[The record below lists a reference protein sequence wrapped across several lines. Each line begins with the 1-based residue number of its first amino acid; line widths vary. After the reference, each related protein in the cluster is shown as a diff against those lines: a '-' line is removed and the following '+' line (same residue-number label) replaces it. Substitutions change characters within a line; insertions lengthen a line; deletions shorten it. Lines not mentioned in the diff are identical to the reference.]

1 MNHNTKIKIAY
12 FAGTMKPGQ
21 DGVTRVLFRLIDWLN
36 ENNID
41 NIFISSLIPESDD
54 SVTRFYKVPSFSVPF
69 YKEYKFAY
77 PGYSNFEKLIKE
89 FKPDIIHI
97 NSPCSLGSAAI
108 KYAKKNNIP
117 IVATYHTHFPSYA
130 KYYNIKQLEFI
141 SWNYLRKFYN
151 KCDRV
156 LVPSITIM
164 NELKSQG
171 FQTTEYLPHGI
182 DLDLFNPSY
191 KSHSWKKELNIE
203 DKKILLFVGRLV
215 WEKDLRTLS
224 EIYDQISGL
233 RDDIVFVLV
242 GDGPIRKDLE
252 KLMPDALF
260 LGYKSGK
267 ELSTIYA
274 SSDLFVFPSTTETFG
289 NVVLEAMASG
299 TVPICSDQGGA
310 SSSITNNHN
319 GIICDSKNSF
329 DFSKK
334 ILALIDNQSELKRL
348 SENCIDYASS
358 QSWDNIFS
366 IQYQHY
372 LDVIKDYYLNSL
384 SWNSNNL
391 INYFNQ
397 RTSRLLS
404 KKFSFTKML

>member
-1 MNHNTKIKIAY
+1 MERNNKIKIAY
-12 FAGTMKPGQ
+12 FAGSMKPGQ
-21 DGVTRVLFRLIDWLN
+21 DGVTRVLFKLVDWLN
-36 ENNID
+36 ETHID
-41 NIFISSLIPESDD
+41 NIFISSLIPEPEER
-54 SVTRFYKVPSFSVPF
+54 VTKFYIVPSFPVPF

-77 PGYSNFEKLIKE
+77 PGYKKFESAMKE
-89 FKPDIIHI
+89 FKPDVIHI
-97 NSPCSLGSAAI
+97 NSPCSLGLAAI

-117 IVATYHTHFPSYA
+117 IIATYHTHFPSYA

-141 SWNYLRKFYN
+141 SWNYLRRFYN

-164 NELKSQG
+164 NELKSNG
-171 FQTTEYLPHGI
+171 FKTTEYLPHGI
-182 DLDLFNPSY
+182 DLNIFSPSY
-191 KSHSWKKELNIE
+191 KSLSWKEELNIQ

-224 EIYDQISGL
+224 EIYDQVTGL
-233 RDDIVFVLV
+233 RDDVVFVLV

-252 KLMPDALF
+252 KLMPEALF
-260 LGYKSGK
+260 LGYKSGE

-310 SSSITNNHN
+310 SSSIKNNHN
-319 GIICDSKNSF
+319 GIICKSCDSF
-329 DFSKK
+329 DFSKR
-334 ILALIDNQSELKRL
+334 ILNLINNQTELQRI

-358 QSWDNIFS
+358 QSWNNIFS

-372 LDVIKDYYLNSL
+372 LDVIKHHSFKSI
-384 SWNSNNL
+384 SWD
-391 INYFNQ
+391 I
-397 RTSRLLS
+397 
-404 KKFSFTKML
+404 KKAISY